1 MAAGTL
7 RLLALLLISLAF
19 PKLSHTLT
27 KAEKQ
32 ELVDAHNKF
41 RSSASDASNMLTM
54 KWDGHL
60 EKVAKKYAS
69 KCLWKHNI
77 NRGNVGENLFAT
89 NGPLDPATGVE
100 DWYLEIFDYTYENM
114 SCTPGKMCGH
124 YTQVVWATTNKV
136 GCASYFCDHLQGLEN
151 KNLSILVCNY
161 APPGNIVGS
170 RPFKRGIPCSECPD
184 GLQCVNNLCA
194 SKSKASAS
202 KSKASASS
210 SNSTGSQG
218 KESTQHNEKS
228 ALCYNVVF
236 TLVIKHT

>member
-54 KWDGHL
+54 
-60 EKVAKKYAS
+60 
-69 KCLWKHNI
+69 
-77 NRGNVGENLFAT
+77 
-89 NGPLDPATGVE
+89 
-100 DWYLEIFDYTYENM
+100 
-114 SCTPGKMCGH
+114 
-124 YTQVVWATTNKV
+124 VVWATTNKV

-170 RPFKRGIPCSECPD
+170 RPFKKGISCSECPD
-184 GLQCVNNLCA
+184 GLQCVNNLCGGVDVRSGGVFA
-194 SKSKASAS
+194 ETWFQHLNQRHQHLVQTQQVIREKKAPNIM
-202 KSKASASS
+202 K
-210 SNSTGSQG
+210 N
-218 KESTQHNEKS
+218 QHC
-228 ALCYNVVF
+228 AIMLF
-236 TLVIKHT
+236 LHL